1 MVKHLIRFEGFEDE
15 LNDGRTVVRRARL
28 KFGAYQLKPGEMQE
42 VRRELSSVASGAP
55 YVYYTTIEADAV
67 MGEIRGSYSDVK
79 EAMERLEEMGWTWE

>member
-1 MVKHLIRFEGFEDE
+1 MTKHLIRFEGYEDE
-15 LNDGRTVVRRARL
+15 MNNGRTIVRRARL
-28 KFGAYQLKPGEMQE
+28 QFGAYQLKPGEMRK
-42 VRRELSSVASGAP
+42 VREELSSVASGAP